1 MKQVLAIVVLF
12 VAIALFIGSG
22 AFGWLLNLAGGA
34 DVPVMDPAGAVAE
47 AGVEALLTVDFEDG
61 VDAWLGKVCAVSTAD
76 GCQIAQAMFAKGI
89 QANLEKYQAGQVCE
103 ATARKMVSETA
114 ATDVAP
120 AQQIWAVEIQTSGW
134 GEVKSDITAAILV
147 QEEDGN
153 WVFESVL
160 PLVPSEE
167 LWKMLTPTV
176 SSP

>member
-34 DVPVMDPAGAVAE
+34 DELAMNPAGSVAE
-47 AGVEALLTVDFEDG
+47 AGVEALLTVDADAG
-61 VDAWLGKVCAVSTAD
+61 VDAWLEKVCAISTAD

-89 QANLEKYQAGQVCE
+89 QANLEKHQADQVCE
-103 ATARKMVSETA
+103 ASARKMVSETA
-114 ATDVAP
+114 AGEGKP

-134 GEVKSDITAAILV
+134 GEAKSDITAAIV
-147 QEEDGN
+147 AQDEDSN
-153 WVFESVL
+153 WVFETIL

-176 SSP
+176 SEP

>member
-22 AFGWLLNLAGGA
+22 AFGWLLNLASGA
-34 DVPVMDPAGAVAE
+34 DVPAMNPAGSVAE
-47 AGVEALLTVDFEDG
+47 AGVETLLTVDADAG
-61 VDAWLGKVCAVSTAD
+61 VEAWLEKVCAISTAD

-89 QANLEKYQAGQVCE
+89 QANLEKYQAGQVCK

-114 ATDVAP
+114 GGEGKP
-120 AQQIWAVEIQTSGW
+120 AQQIWAVEIQTNGW
-134 GEVKSDITAAILV
+134 GEAKSDITAAIV
-147 QEEDGN
+147 AQDEDGN
-153 WVFESVL
+153 WVFETIL

-176 SSP
+176 SEP